1 MTAGI
6 LDKASVENCKVPK
19 ILALLH
25 ANKLANHCFMDIN
38 KRHKTPALGRNKEG
52 GSLSFTAVARELTFL
67 VLVPPTQILTRH
79 HKEGQIIVVHT
90 VGCNTGEDP

>member
-6 LDKASVENCKVPK
+6 RDKTSVENCKVLE

-25 ANKLANHCFMDIN
+25 ANKLANHCFMNIS
-38 KRHKTPALGRNKEG
+38 KRHETPALGEKNEG
-52 GSLSFTAVARELTFL
+52 GSLFLTAVDRVLTFL
-67 VLVPPTQILTRH
+67 VLVPPTQILTGY

-90 VGCNTGEDP
+90 VGYNR